1 MSDVDVVV
9 REAENDS
16 PGELHHQDRH
26 HRWSRTWM
34 GSDRLLAR
42 GLARPVARFLT
53 IEAAGGILLLVG
65 ALIAVVW
72 ANSPWSSSYT
82 HLWETPIGIEAGAF
96 SLEMDLRAWVNDGA
110 MALFFFV
117 AGMEIKREMVSG
129 ELKDPKAAALPI
141 IGAAGGMLVPAVI
154 YLALNRGG
162 AGSGGW
168 GIPMA
173 TDIAFAVGI
182 VSLLGKRVPVQLKL
196 FLLTLAVADDLGA
209 IFVIA
214 IAYSQGLQFA
224 WLLAAAAM
232 MGLVYLLRR
241 AHVWYLPVYVVLGVI
256 AWYFMLKSGVHATV
270 AGVVLGFLT
279 PTKPLR
285 EELSAEE
292 IADRLENQPD
302 LSAADVRHAAFHI
315 RESVPVDVRLV
326 DLLHPWTGYV
336 IIPIFAL
343 ANAGVP
349 LGREALESATSSS
362 VTLGVFL
369 GLVVGKTVGVFAAAV
384 IAAKLGV
391 ARLPRGVTLLQML
404 GIAMGAGIGFTV
416 AIFVTGISLKDPVLQ
431 DQAKIGIFAASFVAA
446 VLSAVTLSAAARRI
460 PPDELLLEA
469 DEAAEVFEHVAPARL
484 TPG

>member
-1 MSDVDVVV
+1 VT
-9 REAENDS
+9 
-16 PGELHHQDRH
+16 DRMADLDHIDPH
-26 HRWSRTWM
+26 HRWHLTWL

-65 ALIAVVW
+65 ALVAVVW
-72 ANSPWSSSYT
+72 ANSPWSISYV
-82 HLWETPIGIEAGAF
+82 HLWETPVGVQVGGF
-96 SLEMDLRAWVNDGA
+96 SLEMDLRAWVNDAA

-141 IGAAGGMLVPAVI
+141 IGAAGGMLVPALI
-154 YLALNRGG
+154 YLGFNHGG
-162 AGSGGW
+162 PGGGGW

-182 VSLLGKRVPVQLKL
+182 VSLLGPRVPVQLKL

-224 WLLAAAAM
+224 WLLGAFAM
-232 MGLVYLLRR
+232 FGLVVVLRR
-241 AHVWYLPVYVVLGVI
+241 AHIWYLPIYVVCGVI
-256 AWYFMLKSGVHATV
+256 AWYLMLRSGVHATV

-285 EELSAEE
+285 QELQAEQ
-292 IADRLENQPD
+292 IAARLDDQPE
-302 LSAADVRHAAFHI
+302 LSAADVNHAAFHI
-315 RESVPVDVRLV
+315 KEAVPLDERLIDV
-326 DLLHPWTGYV
+326 LHPWTSYI

-343 ANAGVP
+343 ANAGIP
-349 LGREALESATSSS
+349 LSREALQAAVTST
-362 VTLGVFL
+362 VTIGVFL
-369 GLVVGKTVGVFAAAV
+369 GLVVGKTVGVFGASV
-384 IAAKLGV
+384 LAAKIGV

-416 AIFVTGISLKDPVLQ
+416 AIFVTGISLHDPFLQ
-431 DQAKIGIFAASFVAA
+431 DQAKIGIFAASLAA
-446 VLSAVTLSAAARRI
+446 ALLSVVTLTVAARRRSAEERAL
-460 PPDELLLEA
+460 ELEETAL
-469 DEAAEVFEHVAPARL
+469 VFEHEPVAHVVP
-484 TPG
+484 P

>member
-1 MSDVDVVV
+1 VSDIDLTDAD
-9 REAENDS
+9 RSSAELD
-16 PGELHHQDRH
+16 HTHQH
-26 HRWSRTWM
+26 HRWNHTWI

-42 GLARPVARFLT
+42 GFARPVARFLT
-53 IEAAGGILLLVG
+53 IEAAGGILLLIG

-72 ANSPWSSSYT
+72 ANSPWSSSYV
-82 HLWETPIGIEAGAF
+82 HLWETPLAIELGSF
-96 SLEMDLRAWVNDGA
+96 SLEMDLRDWVNDAA

-141 IGAAGGMLVPAVI
+141 IGAAGGMLVPALI
-154 YLALNRGG
+154 YIVLNRTGP
-162 AGSGGW
+162 GSGGW

-182 VSLLGKRVPVQLKL
+182 VSLLGRRVPVQLKL

-214 IAYSQGLQFA
+214 IAYSQGLQFN
-224 WLLAAAAM
+224 WLAGALAVM
-232 MGLVYLLRR
+232 VVIFLLRR
-241 AHVWYLPVYVVLGVI
+241 AHVWYLPVYVVLGIV
-256 AWYFMLKSGVHATV
+256 AWYFMLRSGVHATV
-270 AGVVLGFLT
+270 AGVILGFLT
-279 PTKPLR
+279 PTKSLR
-285 EELSAEE
+285 GELDAEQ
-292 IADRLENQPD
+292 IADRLENQPE

-326 DLLHPWTGYV
+326 DILHPWTGYV

-369 GLVVGKTVGVFAAAV
+369 GLVVGKTVGVFGAAAV
-384 IAAKLGV
+384 AAKVGV

-404 GIAMGAGIGFTV
+404 GISMGAGIGFTV
-416 AIFVTGISLKDPVLQ
+416 AIFVTGISLTDPALQ

-446 VLSAVTLSAAARRI
+446 VLSAVTLSVAARRSS
-460 PPDELLLEA
+460 PEELSIEA
-469 DEAAEVFEHVAPARL
+469 DEAADVFAPVAGHHL
-484 TPG
+484 S